1 MLSDA
6 KKSGWLIFACLAIL
20 VLPFSASVAKPTT
33 TNLDF
38 RGLEV
43 GMTIEEINQLE
54 SVKLGYLPR
63 LTQDEADGSRNAVIC
78 RPAFIGV
85 FIHFLKTREF
95 EFDVRPK
102 AFDAEHYKI
111 FPDSRDKAGPPGALI
126 CSADDSE
133 EFLASRGSI
142 GFTEASLTF
151 WNGKLISFW
160 LKYEGAAEKLHKS
173 LVDKYTSLPTF
184 ERISE
189 REIENGG
196 GEYEISTV
204 IASSNPSNGLVA
216 SLQKRGYLDFGTKD
230 LKKIEASKGSILIA
244 DVEAQKEIERIITNT
259 FKEHTDQVIK
269 KRGFE
274 REKQEQEEELNKK
287 FFN

>member
-1 MLSDA
+1 MLTDA
-6 KKSGWLIFACLAIL
+6 KKNGWLIFACLAIL
-20 VLPFSASVAKPTT
+20 VLPFSASVAKQTT

-63 LTQDEADGSRNAVIC
+63 LTQDEANGSKNAVIC

-85 FIHFLKTREF
+85 FIHLLETRDF

-102 AFDAEHYKI
+102 AFDAEHYKY
-111 FPDSRDKAGPPGALI
+111 FPDSRDKAGPPGTLI
-126 CSADDSE
+126 CSANDSE

-142 GFTEASLTF
+142 GFTEAQLTF
-151 WNGKLISFW
+151 WNGRLISFW
-160 LKYEGAAEKLHKS
+160 LRYEGAAEKLHKS

-184 ERISE
+184 ELIDE
-189 REIENGG
+189 REIDGG

-204 IASSNPSNGLVA
+204 IASSNPTNGLVA
-216 SLQKRGYLDFGTKD
+216 SLQKKGYLDFGTKGLD
-230 LKKIEASKGSILIA
+230 KIEAFKGSILIA
-244 DVEAQKEIERIITNT
+244 DVEAQNEIERIIANT
-259 FKEHTDQVIK
+259 FKQHTDQVVE